1 MEKTRF
7 HKESPK
13 NKVWWVERVPRLIGR
28 LEISFDKKK
37 IYNLWTDYHNLPKE
51 EQEIFD
57 KEEPFWKDFF
67 SSHKD

>member
-51 EQEIFD
+51 E
-57 KEEPFWKDFF
+57 K
-67 SSHKD
+67 